1 MIDGTEKPKIL
12 SNFAKRTARYNEVAV
27 KNAHS
32 VKQCVMQTST
42 CQNLSFPFERI
53 IVINVHVG
61 KIDPSFVIPHG
72 VNSVPTH
79 VLSPYN

>member
-32 VKQCVMQTST
+32 VKQCFMETST
-42 CQNLSFPFERI
+42 
-53 IVINVHVG
+53 
-61 KIDPSFVIPHG
+61 
-72 VNSVPTH
+72 
-79 VLSPYN
+79 